1 MPFAIPSGAAGALQD
16 GPESPDAGQYGLDF
30 MTVNDLGRRGPD
42 GERAYEDAEQAMD
55 ECGRRARA
63 CLRSTIC

>member
-30 MTVNDLGRRGPD
+30 TTVNKLRCRGPG
-42 GERAYEDAEQAMD
+42 GERAQEDAEQTMD
-55 ECGRRARA
+55 ESRLRARA